1 MDVTDRGKTKVG
13 CQKGRSA
20 LLVMLL
26 PNATLAVYL
35 SVRKCGQIKY
45 RMFFLS
51 KLPPLPGL
59 LQSKFHTSLKRCVC
73 ACVCVREGG
82 RGGKRIYHP
91 AILGKKEK
99 RKEMH
104 GTHKS
109 LTEAVAL
116 LPCDHR
122 LRFIFVPIPLSLII
136 CI

>member
-35 SVRKCGQIKY
+35 SVRKCRQIKY

-73 ACVCVREGG
+73 ACVSVCEGG
-82 RGGKRIYHP
+82 RGGEENLSSSHFGEERKKKRNAWH
-91 AILGKKEK
+91 
-99 RKEMH
+99 
-104 GTHKS
+104 T
-109 LTEAVAL
+109 
-116 LPCDHR
+116 
-122 LRFIFVPIPLSLII
+122 
-136 CI
+136 

>member
-35 SVRKCGQIKY
+35 SVRKCRQIKY

-59 LQSKFHTSLKRCVC
+59 LQSKFHISLKRCVC
-73 ACVCVREGG
+73 VCVSVCEGG
-82 RGGKRIYHP
+82 RGGREFIIQP
-91 AILGKKEK
+91 FWGREKKEK
-99 RKEMH
+99 KCMAH
-104 GTHKS
+104 IN
-109 LTEAVAL
+109 
-116 LPCDHR
+116 P
-122 LRFIFVPIPLSLII
+122 
-136 CI
+136 